1 MLQFSSLLHVIAFV
15 YDFWYVFYVYKIAV
29 LTDALYC
36 VHPSATYNCC
46 DSSLCP
52 DDSFIHL
59 YFCPNS
65 VRSVLVKTCRKL
77 GFQPGFRQVLSKTDL
92 MEFGFY

>member
-29 LTDALYC
+29 LTDASYC

-52 DDSFIHL
+52 DHSFVCISAQIPL
-59 YFCPNS
+59 DLSWSKPVENWVFNL
-65 VRSVLVKTCRKL
+65 VLDR
-77 GFQPGFRQVLSKTDL
+77 F
-92 MEFGFY
+92 